1 MIFRYGPTGQRIVR
15 QEHTGDINFDLI
27 GDEAVRDETVSVIG
41 NWTDFTGS
49 AVVNSRSQ
57 QMWGG
62 HGNTLQ
68 GTDAA
73 LMGAQLSQLGTVGQ
87 RVGTTRRR
95 VQKINIDFND
105 ATNRKL

>member
-1 MIFRYGPTGQRIVR
+1 MIYRYGPTGQRVVR
-15 QEHTGDINFDLI
+15 QKNTGDINFDLS
-27 GDEAVRDETVSVIG
+27 GDPAVRDETVSVIG
-41 NWTDFTGS
+41 NWKDYTGS
-49 AVVNSRSQ
+49 QVINSRSQ

-87 RVGTTRRR
+87 RVGITRRR
-95 VQKINIDFND
+95 YKKVNINFKDE
-105 ATNRKL
+105 

>member
-1 MIFRYGPTGQRIVR
+1 MIFKYGPTGQRIVR
-15 QEHTGDINFDLI
+15 QANTGDINFDLI
-27 GDEAVRDETVSVIG
+27 GDPAVRDETVSVVG
-41 NWTDFTGS
+41 TWSDYTGS
-49 AVVNSRSQ
+49 EVINSRSQ

-73 LMGAQLSQLGTVGQ
+73 LEGARLSQLGIVGQ

-95 VQKINIDFND
+95 VRKINRDFVD
-105 ATNRKL
+105 GIRRF